1 MKKQLEQL
9 TIDTR
14 WDLKTRQRALRDW
27 MLRTE
32 RHSLQCKNATLT
44 ITTDVEPMK

>member
-14 WDLKTRQRALRDW
+14 WDLKTRQRILRDW
-27 MLRTE
+27 MIRTE
-32 RHSLQCKNATLT
+32 RQCLQCKNAILT

>member
-14 WDLKTRQRALRDW
+14 WDLKTRQRILRDW
-27 MLRTE
+27 MTRTE
-32 RHSLQCKNATLT
+32 RHSLQCKNAILT

>member
-14 WDLKTRQRALRDW
+14 WDLKTRQRILRDW
-27 MLRTE
+27 MIRTE
-32 RHSLQCKNATLT
+32 RQCLQCKNAILT
-44 ITTDVEPMK
+44 ITTEYEPIK